1 MAKVDKKIQ
10 RFIPSEQQ
18 IQAEKIQ
25 ELQKSAAQHEIALQE
40 MLEFVQVLHESGLL
54 EIVTAFIKAREHTT
68 RVVIDQLTRPPVT
81 RIVDNIVQ
89 AASTLGDLDPKSM
102 EALLGSVVRGVN
114 RVGEQLNKD
123 ETIHFFD
130 LLKAIR
136 DPQINR
142 AFFVLTEFLRGMG
155 EKQ

>member
-102 EALLGSVVRGVN
+102 EALL
-114 RVGEQLNKD
+114 
-123 ETIHFFD
+123 
-130 LLKAIR
+130 
-136 DPQINR
+136 
-142 AFFVLTEFLRGMG
+142 
-155 EKQ
+155 